1 PKIAINYPANYVN
14 WSAGAGTRLA
24 RSCRII
30 NGKIISVKV
39 HGAVECINPSCI
51 SFNAI
56 KPQDPYSETVIA
68 ISGALDNTS
77 STHSQY
83 RKDPTGVP
91 TSQGDLTKQ
100 ISFLFNGL
108 SKAKL
113 PETSSCGNYDKKK
126 IKMG

>member
-1 PKIAINYPANYVN
+1 MYGV
-14 WSAGAGTRLA
+14 SQQTRLA

-91 TSQGDLTKQ
+91 TSQGDLTKH
-100 ISFLFNGL
+100 
-108 SKAKL
+108 KAKL